1 MGNFPSDNAS
11 LRWHYPNQ
19 VMGRSSQLPLS
30 LYCKLPLS
38 SILCSFMS
46 DTMLNVSDGN
56 VKLRI
61 FHRNCAAHL
70 DSAPLHLGRGFL
82 HMRCRDRP
90 QLRNAPRFRSAPS
103 RSWLSPH
110 ALSRPS
116 AIVQRTSIPLRFIS
130 VVAFA
135 TCAVETVRNCAT
147 HLDSASLHLGRGFRH
162 MERKKEEPREMQA
175 LPEALPFSFPRCS
188 IATRKKT
195 AVPAAPMS
203 AKTAIF
209 KCAIRGSNPGHP
221 D

>member
-90 QLRNAPRFRSAPS
+90 QLCNAPRFRFAPS

-110 ALSRPS
+110 GKEKERASGNAS
-116 AIVQRTSIPLRFIS
+116 TS
-130 VVAFA
+130 
-135 TCAVETVRNCAT
+135 
-147 HLDSASLHLGRGFRH
+147 
-162 MERKKEEPREMQA
+162 
-175 LPEALPFSFPRCS
+175 
-188 IATRKKT
+188 
-195 AVPAAPMS
+195 
-203 AKTAIF
+203 
-209 KCAIRGSNPGHP
+209 RGSSFFLSALLNCYTQKNRRPRSSNVCKNSDFQVRDQGFEP
-221 D
+221 WTP